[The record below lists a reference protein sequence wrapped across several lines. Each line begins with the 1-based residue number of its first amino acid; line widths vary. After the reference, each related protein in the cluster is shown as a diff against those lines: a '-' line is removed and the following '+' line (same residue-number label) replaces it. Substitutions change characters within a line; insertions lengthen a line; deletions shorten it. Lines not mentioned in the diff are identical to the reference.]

1 MKNPSNKGWE
11 SFESE
16 WRTRMQE
23 DTSPVSEGLWEKLSA
38 RLDAEEKPKVFFI
51 KTWQWAAILAVAI
64 GLGWQ
69 WFLPRKEEVA
79 LRVNSA
85 IKAPSMPTLTIQKE
99 RISKA
104 IPAEKNEVTSSII
117 QKSDKKRVYILPTIE
132 KSVIESL
139 SAPTRENAT
148 VQQNPPTPSNL
159 AEEKGAEKEEVIWVQ
174 VKIDPVVPVDEERPT
189 LTLTENQIQKK
200 RNLGQL
206 LKKIKQV
213 IKGDPGEWSEIKENF
228 HLVANKYVQTEETI
242 KQKIQFQ

>member
-69 WFLPRKEEVA
+69 WFLPGKEEVA
-79 LRVNSA
+79 LKTKST
-85 IKAPSMPTLTIQKE
+85 IKAPSIPMLNIQKE
-99 RISKA
+99 RISK
-104 IPAEKNEVTSSII
+104 IMPAEKNEVTSSII
-117 QKSDKKRVYILPTIE
+117 QKSDKRSVSILPTIE
-132 KSVIESL
+132 KSVIEVPSL
-139 SAPTRENAT
+139 TTRENIV
-148 VQQNPPTPSNL
+148 VQQNHPSPSNL
-159 AEEKGAEKEEVIWVQ
+159 AEEKRAEKEEVIWVQ
-174 VKIDPVVPVDEERPT
+174 VKIDPVVPVDEERP
-189 LTLTENQIQKK
+189 TLTENQIQKK

>member
-1 MKNPSNKGWE
+1 MKNRSDKDWE
-11 SFESE
+11 SIESE
-16 WRTRMQE
+16 WRGRMHE
-23 DTSPVSEGLWEKLSA
+23 ENAPVSEGLWEKLSA

-64 GLGWQ
+64 GIGWQ

-79 LRVNSA
+79 QRTKST
-85 IKAPSMPTLTIQKE
+85 IKVPIAPILHIQKE
-99 RISKA
+99 RISKTMLT
-104 IPAEKNEVTSSII
+104 EKNEVTSIFI
-117 QKSDKKRVYILPTIE
+117 QKSDKKRVPILSKIE
-132 KSVIESL
+132 KPVIE
-139 SAPTRENAT
+139 APTRENT
-148 VQQNPPTPSNL
+148 VVQQNPPSPSNL

-174 VKIDPVVPVDEERPT
+174 VKIDPVLPVNEERPT
-189 LTLTENQIQKK
+189 ITENPVQKK

-213 IKGDPGEWSEIKENF
+213 IKGNPGEWSEIKENF

>member
-16 WRTRMQE
+16 WRARMQE
-23 DTSPVSEGLWEKLSA
+23 ETSPVSEGLWEKLSA
-38 RLDAEEKPKVFFI
+38 RLDTEEKPKVFFI
-51 KTWQWAAILAVAI
+51 KTWQWVAILAMVI

-69 WFLPRKEEVA
+69 WFMPRKEEVA
-79 LRVNSA
+79 LRAKSA
-85 IKAPSMPTLTIQKE
+85 IKAPSVSTLTIQKV

-104 IPAEKNEVTSSII
+104 IPAEKNEVTSII
-117 QKSDKKRVYILPTIE
+117 TQKSDKKRVRILPTIE
-132 KSVIESL
+132 KSVIEAL
-139 SAPTRENAT
+139 SAPTKENAV
-148 VQQNPPTPSNL
+148 VQQNSPSPSNL

-174 VKIDPVVPVDEERPT
+174 VKIDPVLPVDEERP
-189 LTLTENQIQKK
+189 TLTENQIQKK
-200 RNLGQL
+200 RNFGQL

-242 KQKIQFQ
+242 KQKIHFQ

>member
-1 MKNPSNKGWE
+1 MKNRSDKDWE
-11 SFESE
+11 SIESE
-16 WRTRMQE
+16 WRGRMHE
-23 DTSPVSEGLWEKLSA
+23 ENAPVSEGLWEKLSA

-64 GLGWQ
+64 GIGWQ

-79 LRVNSA
+79 SV
-85 IKAPSMPTLTIQKE
+85 IKVPIAPILHIQKE
-99 RISKA
+99 RISKTMLT
-104 IPAEKNEVTSSII
+104 EKNEVTSIFI
-117 QKSDKKRVYILPTIE
+117 QKSDKKRVPILSKIE
-132 KSVIESL
+132 KPVIE
-139 SAPTRENAT
+139 APTRENT
-148 VQQNPPTPSNL
+148 VVQQNPPSPSNL

-174 VKIDPVVPVDEERPT
+174 VKIDPVLPVNEERPT
-189 LTLTENQIQKK
+189 ITENPVQKK

-213 IKGDPGEWSEIKENF
+213 IKGNPGEWSEIKENF

>member
-69 WFLPRKEEVA
+69 WFLPRKEEVT
-79 LRVNSA
+79 LRANSA
-85 IKAPSMPTLTIQKE
+85 IKAPSVSTLTIQKE

-189 LTLTENQIQKK
+189 LTENQIQKK

>member
-38 RLDAEEKPKVFFI
+38 RLDAEEKPNVFFI
-51 KTWQWAAILAVAI
+51 KTWHWAAILAVAI
-64 GLGWQ
+64 GLGWP

-79 LRVNSA
+79 LRAKST
-85 IKAPSMPTLTIQKE
+85 IEAPSVSTLTIQKE

-174 VKIDPVVPVDEERPT
+174 VKIDPVLPVDEERP
-189 LTLTENQIQKK
+189 TLTENQIQKK

>member
-64 GLGWQ
+64 GLGWP

-79 LRVNSA
+79 LKTKST
-85 IKAPSMPTLTIQKE
+85 IKAPSIPMLNIQKE
-99 RISKA
+99 RISK
-104 IPAEKNEVTSSII
+104 IMPAEKNEVTVSII

-139 SAPTRENAT
+139 SAPTRENAV

-174 VKIDPVVPVDEERPT
+174 VKIDPVVPVDEERP
-189 LTLTENQIQKK
+189 TLTENQIQKK